1 MQKEIGQE
9 VKMLNETA
17 FQLVRMASLMMDIAD
32 DIEREMACQTCDEY
46 IGFYIKAK
54 MRIYSDEMKCRFSD
68 VLKSDMLRC
77 LTDNSTK

>member
-17 FQLVRMASLMMDIAD
+17 VQLIKMASLMMNIAD
-32 DIEREMACQTCDEY
+32 DIERKMACQSCDEY
-46 IGFYIKAK
+46 IDFYIKAK
-54 MRIYSDEMKCRFSD
+54 MRFYSDEMKCRFSD

-77 LTDNSTK
+77 LTGNNAK